1 MSDERIR
8 ITAEMS
14 RTAFQK
20 KAVSRAPAS
29 EVMEAAVAFFTERG
43 YRSGKAARPN
53 QVYVMGGREGALPRV
68 TAEILV
74 QANVGKGKVTMVTI
88 SGFGEQLSTH
98 LAEFAASL
106 RGSGRRDAAASEPV
120 EPAG

>member
-20 KAVSRAPAS
+20 KAVSRLPAN
-29 EVMEAAVAFFTERG
+29 EVMDVAIAFFTERG

-53 QVYVMGGREGALPRV
+53 QIYVMGGREGVLPRV

-88 SGFGEQLSTH
+88 SGFGERLSGH
-98 LAEFAASL
+98 LADFAASL
-106 RGSGRRDAAASEPV
+106 RGSRSTP
-120 EPAG
+120 